1 MIAKF
6 IENVANARILR
17 NKLDFGE
24 GIEHE
29 YFIQRAVL
37 LKYHHFINFREH
49 LSGENAIV
57 QNHLDDMFIDAN
69 GVWHVILVCCVQADI
84 MLVIFNNGTN
94 TAKYV
99 SIKTNGGERVEP
111 KFTLSNRYHKT
122 KKSW

>member
-1 MIAKF
+1 MKAKF

-17 NKLDFGE
+17 NKLDLGE

-37 LKYHHFINFREH
+37 LKHEHFINFREH

-57 QNHLDDMFIDAN
+57 KNHLDDMFVDAN

-84 MLVIFNNGTN
+84 MLVIFNDCTH

-111 KFTLSNRYHKT
+111 KFIPCKRYYCL
-122 KKSW
+122 